1 MARSDRLITLA
12 QALRRHRHPV
22 TAAALAA
29 ETQVSERTIY
39 RDIASLQASG
49 VPVRGEAGIGYV
61 LESGFDLP
69 PLMFTLEEI
78 EALMLGARFVTE
90 RGDPALRR
98 AIEDAVAKIDAVLPD
113 NLRLALAEA
122 SLFAPLF
129 GAIAPDSIATDDL
142 KRALRENRKIRIQY
156 RDLSDRETER
166 VLWPVLIGYFQHAR
180 GLVAFCE
187 LRNDFR
193 HFRTDRMIS
202 LEVLDA
208 HPPRRRAIL
217 VREWE
222 RSEERR
228 ALLSRSEPS
237 RADFSAWREQTPCAS
252 EAEEPALRQ
261 AAE

>member
-1 MARSDRLITLA
+1 MARSDRLIALT
-12 QALRRHRHPV
+12 QVLRRHRHPV

-69 PLMFTLEEI
+69 PLMFTPEEI
-78 EALMLGARFVTE
+78 EALMLGARFVSE
-90 RGDPALRR
+90 RGDPTLRR
-98 AIEDAVAKIDAVLPD
+98 AIDDAVAKIDAVLPE

-129 GAIAPDSIATDDL
+129 GTIAPDSIATDDL
-142 KRALRENRKIRIQY
+142 KRALRENRKIRIRY
-156 RDLSDRETER
+156 RDLADRETER
-166 VLWPVLIGYFQHAR
+166 VVWPVLIGYFQYAR

-222 RSEERR
+222 KSAERR
-228 ALLSRSEPS
+228 ALLSQAEPS
-237 RADFSAWREQTPCAS
+237 RAEWKAWRAGTPCARG
-252 EAEEPALRQ
+252 EPAAAISQ